1 MDDTDSD
8 VIILEPELV
17 EVQEA
22 QSEST
27 GQRDVDLFQADA
39 GTSAGTQ
46 GTSLS
51 GIWLAADY
59 VPPTAEQNRPCLGL
73 SSA

>member
-8 VIILEPELV
+8 VIILEPEIV

-27 GQRDVDLFQADA
+27 GQRDVDLFQADP

-51 GIWLAADY
+51 GIWLA
-59 VPPTAEQNRPCLGL
+59 V
-73 SSA
+73 

>member
-8 VIILEPELV
+8 VIVLEPESV

-22 QSEST
+22 QSNQTVFVLS
-27 GQRDVDLFQADA
+27 QADA

-46 GTSLS
+46 GTSL
-51 GIWLAADY
+51 
-59 VPPTAEQNRPCLGL
+59 
-73 SSA
+73 